1 MRKMV
6 AWETVSLLNARSKA
20 KVEDVSKPTRTGE
33 GRGKARDKGANP
45 ISRPNRGA
53 HRGSSKAKDKD
64 NARHKLRVL
73 LSARQMLNSRGKA
86 VLLVRVVPPTRP
98 VPVPVPMPVRK
109 QELRQAGQAMR
120 VVVPRVIALLVVVGA
135 LGVGEAHAGTRI
147 FAAFETGFSL
157 ARRLCER
164 CWMCSGQPHRPPA
177 ISHRSL
183 PT

>member
-33 GRGKARDKGANP
+33 GRGKPRDNLRDKDANP

-53 HRGSSKAKDKD
+53 HRGSSKAKDKA

-86 VLLVRVVPPTRP
+86 VLRVRVVPPTRP
-98 VPVPVPMPVRK
+98 VP
-109 QELRQAGQAMR
+109 AN
-120 VVVPRVIALLVVVGA
+120 
-135 LGVGEAHAGTRI
+135 GT
-147 FAAFETGFSL
+147 
-157 ARRLCER
+157 C
-164 CWMCSGQPHRPPA
+164 
-177 ISHRSL
+177 
-183 PT
+183 

>member
-20 KVEDVSKPTRTGE
+20 RVEDVSKPTRTGE
-33 GRGKARDKGANP
+33 GRGKPRDNLRDKGANP

-53 HRGSSKAKDKD
+53 HRGSNKAKAKDKA

-98 VPVPVPMPVRK
+98 VPVPVPMPVGK
-109 QELRQAGQAMR
+109 
-120 VVVPRVIALLVVVGA
+120 
-135 LGVGEAHAGTRI
+135 
-147 FAAFETGFSL
+147 
-157 ARRLCER
+157 
-164 CWMCSGQPHRPPA
+164 
-177 ISHRSL
+177 
-183 PT
+183 

>member
-53 HRGSSKAKDKD
+53 HRGSSKAKDK
-64 NARHKLRVL
+64 ARHKLRVL

-120 VVVPRVIALLVVVGA
+120 AVVPRVTALRVVVGA
-135 LGVGEAHAGTRI
+135 LEVGEAHAGTRI
-147 FAAFETGFSL
+147 FAAFETGFSS

-164 CWMCSGQPHRPPA
+164 CWMSLGQPHKPPA